1 MIAVKFFTNKNK
13 HIELLKT
20 IENIAGFMRNN
31 LSLKNTKTLRSSNDT
46 EIISGQKESFNDNQI
61 TVELVIKKTIVI
73 NKEDLNSAPALDK
86 HITEIKHFCKQ
97 AREIEKITYTP
108 LTLRNL

>member
-73 NKEDLNSAPALDK
+73 NERKER
-86 HITEIKHFCKQ
+86 Q
-97 AREIEKITYTP
+97 
-108 LTLRNL
+108 